1 MKIVL
6 LIVTI
11 QLYQVSTKKQYFY
24 GKLRNFSH
32 GIHRKTKA
40 YSTNFHGSPIV
51 QNECLQTL

>member
-24 GKLRNFSH
+24 GKLRNFS
-32 GIHRKTKA
+32 RVFDSLKMKKSPKA
-40 YSTNFHGSPIV
+40 LI
-51 QNECLQTL
+51 